1 MRSSIH
7 SGIVDL
13 GSHVAVE
20 IHADAR
26 ALRLVDE
33 GESEKD
39 RARVIQNLL
48 KFYCGLLALA
58 QDVRVYHELSDDDAQ
73 VLIHREP
80 HRFQQVGIT
89 PILMQAF

>member
-1 MRSSIH
+1 M
-7 SGIVDL
+7 
-13 GSHVAVE
+13 
-20 IHADAR
+20 
-26 ALRLVDE
+26 LRLKYTRMHGRCVWLT
-33 GESEKD
+33 KANQ
-39 RARVIQNLL
+39 RKIARVIQNLL
-48 KFYCGLLALA
+48 KFYGGLLALA